1 MTPPS
6 IHAVERVRPAD
17 DRGSSSWDGDT
28 ADDPARLEIVVD
40 EFDSPTEVDAAFRT
54 QRRAAIGYFVL
65 FAVGTFSMP
74 ALTIALPWW
83 SQARLVGGMSPAFV
97 MAAGGL
103 YVLFF
108 VVALAAALLANGVED
123 AMLGGRADRD
133 DAADPGSGNR

>member
-1 MTPPS
+1 M
-6 IHAVERVRPAD
+6 ERVRSAE
-17 DRGSSSWDGDT
+17 DRGSPSWDDG
-28 ADDPARLEIVVD
+28 AAEDPARLEMIVD

-65 FAVGTFSMP
+65 FALGTFAMP
-74 ALTIALPWW
+74 ALTVALPWW

-97 MAAGGL
+97 MAAVGL

-123 AMLGGRADRD
+123 AMLGGRDEQD
-133 DAADPGSGNR
+133 DAAEPVGESG

>member
-1 MTPPS
+1 M
-6 IHAVERVRPAD
+6 ERVRSAE
-17 DRGSSSWDGDT
+17 DRGSSSWD
-28 ADDPARLEIVVD
+28 AEAAEDPARLEMIVD

-65 FAVGTFSMP
+65 FALGTFAMP
-74 ALTIALPWW
+74 ALTVALPWW
-83 SQARLVGGMSPAFV
+83 SQARLFGGMSPAFV

-123 AMLGGRADRD
+123 AMLGGRADHDD
-133 DAADPGSGNR
+133 DAEAGSESG